1 MEVHKMSHPQMRRI
15 QNIHFVGIGGSGMS
29 GIAEVL
35 LNQGYSISGSDIAIN
50 PSIISLRSLGASIFI
65 GHDKVNIS
73 SADVVVKSS
82 AVDFENEEIKEAFKS
97 NIPVIRRA
105 QMLAELMRFRHGIAV
120 AGTHGKT
127 TTTSIL
133 ASILAEDQKDPTFII
148 GGKVNSL
155 GTSAKLGESHYLVA
169 EADESDASFVHLQ
182 PLVAVITNI
191 DFDHMETYGHDI
203 EKLKSTYVS
212 FLHNLP
218 FHGLAVVCAD
228 DTNIE
233 SILQRI
239 SRPCITYGFSEKA
252 DVQITEFKSSQ
263 NKSEFKINN
272 KSQNKSLSIKLNMPG
287 KHNAL
292 NVAAAATVALDEG
305 TSCNVIETALKNF
318 SGVSRRFEEIIS
330 VKKPGCE
337 ITYVDDYGHHPSE
350 IRATLDAA
358 RLGWPNRKIIL
369 IFQPHRFSRTRD
381 LYSDFVDVLSNVD
394 FLILMNIYSA
404 GESSIPEVNSKNLS
418 NDISRNCN
426 SESHNLNDPD
436 LIVKKLVGSLSNN
449 DFIITQGAGDISNL
463 APLIKS
469 ALMDYAND

>member
-1 MEVHKMSHPQMRRI
+1 MSHPQMRRI

-35 LNQGYSISGSDIAIN
+35 LNQGYSITGSDIAIN
-50 PSIISLRSLGASIFI
+50 PSIINLRSLGASIFI

-133 ASILAEDQKDPTFII
+133 AAILAEDQKDPTFII

-191 DFDHMETYGHDI
+191 DFDHMETYEHDI

-252 DVQITEFKSSQ
+252 DVQITEFKSSK
-263 NKSEFKINN
+263 NKSEFKIND

-330 VKKPGCE
+330 IKKPGCE

-404 GESSIPEVNSKNLS
+404 GESPIPEVNSKNLS
-418 NDISRNCN
+418 NDISRNCK

-449 DFIITQGAGDISNL
+449 DLIITQGAGDISNL
-463 APLIKS
+463 ASLIKS

>member
-1 MEVHKMSHPQMRRI
+1 MSHPQMRRI

-35 LNQGYSISGSDIAIN
+35 LNQGYSITGSDIAIN
-50 PSIISLRSLGASIFI
+50 PSIINLRSLGASIFI

-133 ASILAEDQKDPTFII
+133 ATILAEDQKDPTFII

-191 DFDHMETYGHDI
+191 DFDHMETYEHDI

-330 VKKPGCE
+330 IKKPGCE

-404 GESSIPEVNSKNLS
+404 GESPIPEVNSKNLS
-418 NDISRNCN
+418 NDISRNCK

-449 DFIITQGAGDISNL
+449 DLIITQGAGDISNL
-463 APLIKS
+463 ASLIKS
-469 ALMDYAND
+469 AVMDYAND

>member
-1 MEVHKMSHPQMRRI
+1 MSHPQMRRI

-35 LNQGYSISGSDIAIN
+35 LNQGYSITGSDIAIN
-50 PSIISLRSLGASIFI
+50 PSIINLRSLGASIFI

-133 ASILAEDQKDPTFII
+133 ATILAEDQKDPTFII

-191 DFDHMETYGHDI
+191 DFDHMETYEHDI

-228 DTNIE
+228 DINIE

-252 DVQITEFKSSQ
+252 DVQITEFKSSK

-272 KSQNKSLSIKLNMPG
+272 KSQNKRLSIKLNMPG

-292 NVAAAATVALDEG
+292 NVAAAVTVALDEG

-330 VKKPGCE
+330 IKKPGCE

-449 DFIITQGAGDISNL
+449 DLIITQGAGDISNL

-469 ALMDYAND
+469 AVMDYAND

>member
-1 MEVHKMSHPQMRRI
+1 MSHPQMRRI

-35 LNQGYSISGSDIAIN
+35 LNQGYSITGSDIAIN
-50 PSIISLRSLGASIFI
+50 PSIINLRSLGASIFI

-133 ASILAEDQKDPTFII
+133 AAILAEDQKDPTFII

-191 DFDHMETYGHDI
+191 DFDHMETYEHDI

-228 DTNIE
+228 DINIE

-252 DVQITEFKSSQ
+252 DVQIMEFKSSK
-263 NKSEFKINN
+263 NKSEFKIND

-330 VKKPGCE
+330 IKKPGCE

-418 NDISRNCN
+418 NDISRNCK

-449 DFIITQGAGDISNL
+449 DLIITQGAGDISNL
-463 APLIKS
+463 ASLIKS

>member
-1 MEVHKMSHPQMRRI
+1 MSHPQMRRI

-35 LNQGYSISGSDIAIN
+35 LNQGYSITGSDIAIN
-50 PSIISLRSLGASIFI
+50 PSIINLRSLGASIFI

-133 ASILAEDQKDPTFII
+133 ATILAEDQKDPTFII

-191 DFDHMETYGHDI
+191 DFDHMETYEHDI

-305 TSCNVIETALKNF
+305 TSCNVIETALENF

-330 VKKPGCE
+330 IKKPGCE

-358 RLGWPNRKIIL
+358 RLGWPDRKIIL

-418 NDISRNCN
+418 NDIRRNCK

-449 DFIITQGAGDISNL
+449 DLIITQGAGDISNL
-463 APLIKS
+463 ASLIKS
-469 ALMDYAND
+469 AVMDYAND

>member
-1 MEVHKMSHPQMRRI
+1 MSHPQMRRI

-35 LNQGYSISGSDIAIN
+35 LNQGYSITGSDIAIN
-50 PSIISLRSLGASIFI
+50 PSIINLRSLGASIFI

-133 ASILAEDQKDPTFII
+133 ATILAEDQKDPTFII

-191 DFDHMETYGHDI
+191 DFDHMETYEHDI

-228 DTNIE
+228 DINIG

-252 DVQITEFKSSQ
+252 DVQITEFKSSK
-263 NKSEFKINN
+263 NKSEFKIND

-330 VKKPGCE
+330 IKKPGCE

-426 SESHNLNDPD
+426 SKSHNLNDPD

-449 DFIITQGAGDISNL
+449 DLIITQGAGDISNL
-463 APLIKS
+463 ASLIKS
-469 ALMDYAND
+469 AVMDYAND

>member
-1 MEVHKMSHPQMRRI
+1 MPHPQMRRI

-35 LNQGYSISGSDIAIN
+35 LNQGYSITGSDIAIN
-50 PSIISLRSLGASIFI
+50 PSIINLRSLGASIFI

-133 ASILAEDQKDPTFII
+133 ATILAEDQKDPTFII

-191 DFDHMETYGHDI
+191 DFDHMETYEHDI

-228 DTNIE
+228 DINIE

-252 DVQITEFKSSQ
+252 DVQITEFKSSK

-330 VKKPGCE
+330 IKKPGCE

-418 NDISRNCN
+418 NDISRNCK

-449 DFIITQGAGDISNL
+449 DLIITQGAGDISNL
-463 APLIKS
+463 ASLIKS

>member
-1 MEVHKMSHPQMRRI
+1 MSHPQMRRI

-35 LNQGYSISGSDIAIN
+35 LNQGYSITGSDIAIN
-50 PSIISLRSLGASIFI
+50 PSIINLRSLGASIFI

-133 ASILAEDQKDPTFII
+133 ATILAEDQKDPTFII

-191 DFDHMETYGHDI
+191 DFDHMETYEHDI

-228 DTNIE
+228 DINIE

-252 DVQITEFKSSQ
+252 DVQITEFKSSK
-263 NKSEFKINN
+263 NKSEFKIND

-330 VKKPGCE
+330 IKKPGCE

-418 NDISRNCN
+418 NDISRNCK

-449 DFIITQGAGDISNL
+449 DLIITQGAGDISNL
-463 APLIKS
+463 ASLIKS

>member
-1 MEVHKMSHPQMRRI
+1 MSHPQMRRI

-35 LNQGYSISGSDIAIN
+35 LNQGYSITGSDIAIN
-50 PSIISLRSLGASIFI
+50 PSIINLRSLGASIFI

-133 ASILAEDQKDPTFII
+133 AAILAEDQKDPTFII

-191 DFDHMETYGHDI
+191 DFDHMETYEHDI

-228 DTNIE
+228 DINIE

-252 DVQITEFKSSQ
+252 DVQITEFKSSK

-330 VKKPGCE
+330 IKKPGCE

-418 NDISRNCN
+418 NDISRNCK

-449 DFIITQGAGDISNL
+449 DLIITQGAGDISNL
-463 APLIKS
+463 ASLIKS
-469 ALMDYAND
+469 AVMDYAND

>member
-1 MEVHKMSHPQMRRI
+1 MKVHKMPHPQMRRI

-35 LNQGYSISGSDIAIN
+35 LNQGYSITGSDIAIN
-50 PSIISLRSLGASIFI
+50 PSIINLRLLGASIFI

-127 TTTSIL
+127 TTTSML
-133 ASILAEDQKDPTFII
+133 ASILAEDHKDPTFII

-155 GTSAKLGESHYLVA
+155 GTGAKLGESHYLVA

-191 DFDHMETYGHDI
+191 DFDHMETYDHDI

-239 SRPCITYGFSEKA
+239 SRPCITYGFSKKA
-252 DVQITEFKSSQ
+252 DVQITEFESFQ
-263 NKSEFKINN
+263 NKSEFKINSN
-272 KSQNKSLSIKLNMPG
+272 SQNKSLSIKLNMPG

-292 NVAAAATVALDEG
+292 NVAAAVTVALDEG
-305 TSCNVIETALKNF
+305 ISSHVIERALKNF

-330 VKKPGCE
+330 IKKPGCE
-337 ITYVDDYGHHPSE
+337 ITYIDDYGHHPSE

-358 RLGWPNRKIIL
+358 RLGWPKRKIIL

-404 GESSIPEVNSKNLS
+404 GENSIAEVNSKSLS
-418 NDISRNCN
+418 NEISRNCKC
-426 SESHNLNDPD
+426 ESHNLNDLD

-449 DFIITQGAGDISNL
+449 DLIITQGAGDISSL

-469 ALMDYAND
+469 AVMDYAND

>member
-1 MEVHKMSHPQMRRI
+1 MSHPQMRRI

-35 LNQGYSISGSDIAIN
+35 LNQGYSITGSDIAIN
-50 PSIISLRSLGASIFI
+50 PSIINLRSLGASIFI

-133 ASILAEDQKDPTFII
+133 ATILAEDQKDPTFII

-191 DFDHMETYGHDI
+191 DFDHMETYEHDI

-228 DTNIE
+228 DINIE

-252 DVQITEFKSSQ
+252 DVQITEFKSSK

-330 VKKPGCE
+330 IKKPGCE

-418 NDISRNCN
+418 NDISRNCK

-449 DFIITQGAGDISNL
+449 DLIITQGAGDISNL
-463 APLIKS
+463 ASLIKS
-469 ALMDYAND
+469 AVMDYAND

>member
-1 MEVHKMSHPQMRRI
+1 MSHPQMRRI

-35 LNQGYSISGSDIAIN
+35 LNQGYSITGSDIAIN
-50 PSIISLRSLGASIFI
+50 PSIINLRSLGASIFI

-133 ASILAEDQKDPTFII
+133 AAILAEDQKDPTFII

-191 DFDHMETYGHDI
+191 DFDHMETYEHDI

-228 DTNIE
+228 DINIE

-252 DVQITEFKSSQ
+252 DVQITEFKSSK
-263 NKSEFKINN
+263 NKSEFKIND

-330 VKKPGCE
+330 IKKPGCE

-418 NDISRNCN
+418 NDISRNCK

-449 DFIITQGAGDISNL
+449 DLIITQGAGDISNL
-463 APLIKS
+463 ASLIKS
-469 ALMDYAND
+469 AVMDYAND

>member
-1 MEVHKMSHPQMRRI
+1 MEVHKMPHPQMRRI

-35 LNQGYSISGSDIAIN
+35 LNQGYSITGSDIAIN
-50 PSIISLRSLGASIFI
+50 PSIINLRLLGASIFI

-82 AVDFENEEIKEAFKS
+82 AVDFENEEIIEAFKS

-127 TTTSIL
+127 TTTSML
-133 ASILAEDQKDPTFII
+133 ASILAEDHKDPTFII

-155 GTSAKLGESHYLVA
+155 GTGAKLGESHYLVA

-191 DFDHMETYGHDI
+191 DFDHMETYDHDI

-228 DTNIE
+228 DRNIE

-252 DVQITEFKSSQ
+252 DVQITEFESFQ
-263 NKSEFKINN
+263 NKSEFKINSN
-272 KSQNKSLSIKLNMPG
+272 SQNKSLSIKLNMPG

-292 NVAAAATVALDEG
+292 NVAAAVTVALDEG
-305 TSCNVIETALKNF
+305 ISSHVIERALKNF

-330 VKKPGCE
+330 IKKPGCE
-337 ITYVDDYGHHPSE
+337 ITYIDDYGHHPSE

-358 RLGWPNRKIIL
+358 RLGWPKRKIIL

-404 GESSIPEVNSKNLS
+404 GENSIAEVNSKSLS
-418 NDISRNCN
+418 NEISRNCKC
-426 SESHNLNDPD
+426 ESHNLNDLD

-449 DFIITQGAGDISNL
+449 DLIITQGAGDISSL

-469 ALMDYAND
+469 AVMDYAND

>member
-1 MEVHKMSHPQMRRI
+1 MSHPQMRRI

-35 LNQGYSISGSDIAIN
+35 LNQGYSITGSDIAIN
-50 PSIISLRSLGASIFI
+50 PSIINLRSLGASIFI

-133 ASILAEDQKDPTFII
+133 AAILAEDQKDPTFII

-191 DFDHMETYGHDI
+191 DFDHMETYEHDI

-228 DTNIE
+228 DINIE

-330 VKKPGCE
+330 IKKPGCE

-418 NDISRNCN
+418 NDISRNCK

-449 DFIITQGAGDISNL
+449 DLIITQGAGDISNL
-463 APLIKS
+463 ASLIKS

>member
-1 MEVHKMSHPQMRRI
+1 MSHPQMRRI

-35 LNQGYSISGSDIAIN
+35 LNQGYSITGSDIAIN
-50 PSIISLRSLGASIFI
+50 PSIINLRSLGASIFI

-133 ASILAEDQKDPTFII
+133 AAILAEDQKDPTFII

-191 DFDHMETYGHDI
+191 DFDHMETYEHDI

-228 DTNIE
+228 DINIE

-252 DVQITEFKSSQ
+252 DVQITEFKSSK
-263 NKSEFKINN
+263 NKSEFKIND

-330 VKKPGCE
+330 IKKPGCE

-449 DFIITQGAGDISNL
+449 DLIITQGAGDISNL
-463 APLIKS
+463 ASLIKS

>member
-1 MEVHKMSHPQMRRI
+1 MSHPQMRRI

-35 LNQGYSISGSDIAIN
+35 LNQGYSITGSDIAIN
-50 PSIISLRSLGASIFI
+50 PSIINLRSLGASIFI

-82 AVDFENEEIKEAFKS
+82 AVDFKNEEIKEAFKS

-133 ASILAEDQKDPTFII
+133 ATILAEDQKDPTFII

-191 DFDHMETYGHDI
+191 DFDHMETYEHDI

-228 DTNIE
+228 DRNIE

-252 DVQITEFKSSQ
+252 DVQITEFKSFQ

-287 KHNAL
+287 RHNAL

-330 VKKPGCE
+330 IKKPGCE
-337 ITYVDDYGHHPSE
+337 ITYIDDYGHHPSE

-418 NDISRNCN
+418 HDISRNCN
-426 SESHNLNDPD
+426 SETHNLNDID

-449 DFIITQGAGDISNL
+449 DLIITQGAGDISSL

-469 ALMDYAND
+469 AVMDYAND

>member
-1 MEVHKMSHPQMRRI
+1 MPHPQMRRI

-35 LNQGYSISGSDIAIN
+35 LNQGYSITGSDIAIN
-50 PSIISLRSLGASIFI
+50 PSIINLRSLGASIFI

-133 ASILAEDQKDPTFII
+133 ATILAEDQKDPTFII

-191 DFDHMETYGHDI
+191 DFDHMETYEHDI

-228 DTNIE
+228 DINIE

-252 DVQITEFKSSQ
+252 DVQITEFKSSK

-330 VKKPGCE
+330 IKKPGCE

-418 NDISRNCN
+418 NDISRNCK

-449 DFIITQGAGDISNL
+449 DLIITQGAGDISNL
-463 APLIKS
+463 ASLIKS
-469 ALMDYAND
+469 AVMDYAND

>member
-1 MEVHKMSHPQMRRI
+1 MSHPQMRRI

-35 LNQGYSISGSDIAIN
+35 LNQGYSITGSDIAIN
-50 PSIISLRSLGASIFI
+50 PSIINLRSLGASIFI
-65 GHDKVNIS
+65 GHDKENIS

-133 ASILAEDQKDPTFII
+133 ATILAEDQKDPTFII

-191 DFDHMETYGHDI
+191 DFDHMETYEHDI
-203 EKLKSTYVS
+203 EKLKSTYLS

-233 SILQRI
+233 SVLQRI

-252 DVQITEFKSSQ
+252 DVQITEFKSFQ

-272 KSQNKSLSIKLNMPG
+272 KSQNKRLSIKLNMPG

-330 VKKPGCE
+330 IKKPGCE

-381 LYSDFVDVLSNVD
+381 LYADFVDVLSNVD
-394 FLILMNIYSA
+394 LLILMNIYSA
-404 GESSIPEVNSKNLS
+404 GESSIPEVNSKKLS
-418 NDISRNCN
+418 NDISRNCS
-426 SESHNLNDPD
+426 SESHNLNDLD

-449 DFIITQGAGDISNL
+449 DLIITQGAGDISGL

-469 ALMDYAND
+469 AVMDYAND

>member
-1 MEVHKMSHPQMRRI
+1 MEVHKISHPQMRRI

-35 LNQGYSISGSDIAIN
+35 LNQGYSITGSDIAIN
-50 PSIISLRSLGASIFI
+50 PSIINLRSLGASIFI

-191 DFDHMETYGHDI
+191 DFDHMETYEHDI

-252 DVQITEFKSSQ
+252 DVQIMEFKSSQ
-263 NKSEFKINN
+263 NKSEFKIKN

-330 VKKPGCE
+330 IKKSGCE

-404 GESSIPEVNSKNLS
+404 GESSIPEVNSKKLS

-426 SESHNLNDPD
+426 SESHNLDDPD

-449 DFIITQGAGDISNL
+449 DLIITQGAGDISNL

-469 ALMDYAND
+469 TVMDYAND

>member
-1 MEVHKMSHPQMRRI
+1 MSHPQMRRI

-35 LNQGYSISGSDIAIN
+35 LNQGYSITGSDIAIN
-50 PSIISLRSLGASIFI
+50 PSIINLRSLGASIFI

-133 ASILAEDQKDPTFII
+133 ATILAEDQKDPTFII

-191 DFDHMETYGHDI
+191 DFDHMETYEHDI

-292 NVAAAATVALDEG
+292 NVAAATTVALDEG

-330 VKKPGCE
+330 IKKPGCE

-404 GESSIPEVNSKNLS
+404 GESPIPEVNSKNLS
-418 NDISRNCN
+418 NDISRNCK

-449 DFIITQGAGDISNL
+449 DLIITQGAGDISNL
-463 APLIKS
+463 ASLIKS
-469 ALMDYAND
+469 AVMDYAND

>member
-1 MEVHKMSHPQMRRI
+1 MSHPQMRRI

-35 LNQGYSISGSDIAIN
+35 LNQGYSITGSDIAIN
-50 PSIISLRSLGASIFI
+50 PSIINLRLLGASIFI

-133 ASILAEDQKDPTFII
+133 ATILAEDQKDPTFII

-191 DFDHMETYGHDI
+191 DFDHMETYDHDI

-228 DTNIE
+228 DRNIE

-252 DVQITEFKSSQ
+252 DVQITEFESFQ
-263 NKSEFKINN
+263 NKSEFKINSN
-272 KSQNKSLSIKLNMPG
+272 SQHKSLSIKLNMPG

-292 NVAAAATVALDEG
+292 NVAAAVTVALDEG
-305 TSCNVIETALKNF
+305 ISSHVIERALKNF

-330 VKKPGCE
+330 IKKPGCE
-337 ITYVDDYGHHPSE
+337 ITYIDDYGHHPSE

-358 RLGWPNRKIIL
+358 RLGWPKRKIIL

-404 GESSIPEVNSKNLS
+404 GENSIAEVNSKNLS
-418 NDISRNCN
+418 NEISRNCKC
-426 SESHNLNDPD
+426 ESQNLNDLD

-449 DFIITQGAGDISNL
+449 DLIITQGAGDISNL

-469 ALMDYAND
+469 AVMDYAND